1 MHKIIINKQA
11 RQSHFNNNNLAFRG
25 QSEVIGIC
33 AFDVEYGLANRKAVR
48 QRGGERD
55 GGTVLAPFSLKSAR
69 NGSCDSLCLLFC
81 DIYIYIKMKQLL

>member
-33 AFDVEYGLANRKAVR
+33 AFDVEYGLANRKALR
-48 QRGGERD
+48 WGGR
-55 GGTVLAPFSLKSAR
+55 
-69 NGSCDSLCLLFC
+69 
-81 DIYIYIKMKQLL
+81 Y

>member
-33 AFDVEYGLANRKAVR
+33 AFDVEYGLANRKTVWWGEMEGR
-48 QRGGERD
+48 YSPCSVVERGYQHGHI
-55 GGTVLAPFSLKSAR
+55 GGA
-69 NGSCDSLCLLFC
+69 
-81 DIYIYIKMKQLL
+81 

>member
-48 QRGGERD
+48 QLGREEGREGWMDSTRPIQFKIGMERK
-55 GGTVLAPFSLKSAR
+55 LW
-69 NGSCDSLCLLFC
+69 
-81 DIYIYIKMKQLL
+81 

>member
-33 AFDVEYGLANRKAVR
+33 AFDVEYELANRKAVR
-48 QRGGERD
+48 RGGGETWR
-55 GGTVLAPFSLKSAR
+55 G
-69 NGSCDSLCLLFC
+69 DSHLV
-81 DIYIYIKMKQLL
+81 Q